1 VLYLSL
7 SAFFFCFSVPY
18 SGERYYSALHKTCAH
33 TFPGNLLFFGGGVSS
48 MEYLGGKMIIVGRF
62 FLKKTKETKNTHT
75 MKFFNLKNEKFQMKK
90 VL

>member
-1 VLYLSL
+1 
-7 SAFFFCFSVPY
+7 
-18 SGERYYSALHKTCAH
+18 
-33 TFPGNLLFFGGGVSS
+33 